1 MKPIW
6 AVAHSLITEVL
17 RMRFLMGFVA
27 LLLAVL
33 TFGFAAWLYFTP
45 GQADREVQT
54 FLSYSLSFAWT
65 TLSLLTIFISI
76 ATITRDIKRHE
87 VFTVMTKPVS
97 RGHFLLGKFLG
108 LALFNLIAL
117 LMVGITIYGLARLL
131 QFTQPTT
138 DAERDKLKHLVFS
151 ARFGVKAPLP
161 DVTAEVR
168 EKVEEIIR
176 RELATKPAYRND
188 PKSVDMM
195 RRHLMEGFEGKI
207 HMKNLTIPPGRST
220 TWHFTDI
227 HPKDKENGFLY
238 IRFQQ
243 DATTLDTRYMI
254 SNEWTYGPEDPAV
267 AGGTV
272 YLSREVV
279 DVVHEFPI
287 PVRALSAQGDLYL
300 TYRNASMDRRLTV
313 IFPPEENRLELL
325 YAVGGF
331 EGNYVVMAALMYLRL
346 LMIGAVGLALGA
358 WLSFPVAVLATSV
371 FYVVGL
377 STGFILYSLEWQI
390 HEAHAAVVRAAM
402 QFLPNYSAY
411 DPIPKIER
419 GRVIELGSD
428 IFGNLTFWKD
438 VAITGVVAFMGYLV
452 FRFRELA
459 RVIV

>member
-1 MKPIW
+1 
-6 AVAHSLITEVL
+6 
-17 RMRFLMGFVA
+17 MRFLMGFVV

-33 TFGFAAWLYFTP
+33 TFGFAAWLHFTP

-54 FLSYSLSFAWT
+54 FLSYSLSSTWT
-65 TLSLLTIFISI
+65 TLSLLTIFVSI
-76 ATITRDIKRHE
+76 ATITRDIKRRE

-108 LALFNLIAL
+108 LAVFNLVAML
-117 LMVGITIYGLARLL
+117 LVGVTIYGLARLL

-138 DAERDKLKHLVFS
+138 DAERAKLKHLVLA
-151 ARFGVKAPLP
+151 ARRGVKAPLP

-168 EKVEEIIR
+168 EKVEDIIR
-176 RELATKPAYRND
+176 RELATKPAYRDD
-188 PKSVDMM
+188 PRSVDMM
-195 RRHLMEGFEGKI
+195 RRHLMEGFEGKM
-207 HMKNLTIPPGRST
+207 HMKSHTIPPGRSV
-220 TWHFTDI
+220 TWHFTGI
-227 HPKDKENGFLY
+227 KPKDRENGFLY

-254 SNEWTYGPEDPAV
+254 SNEWTYGPEDPAI

-287 PVRALSAQGDLYL
+287 PVRALSEQGDLYL
-300 TYRNASMDRRLTV
+300 TYRNVSTDRRMTV
-313 IFPPEENRLELL
+313 IFPPEEDRLELL

-331 EGNYVVMAALMYLRL
+331 EGNYACMAALMYLRL

-377 STGFILYSLEWQI
+377 ATGFILYSLDWQV
-390 HEAHAAVVRAAM
+390 HEAHAAAVRAAM
-402 QFLPNYSAY
+402 QCLPNYSAY

-419 GRVIELGSD
+419 GRTIELASEVL
-428 IFGNLTFWKD
+428 GNLTFWKD
-438 VAITGVVAFMGYLV
+438 VAITGVVAFIGYLV